1 MTEEQKK
8 MLVAKIDAA
17 ANKDIPKSAWWHMRH
32 RPYSD
37 DTKKEDG
44 GSGGRRTPGRTASRA
59 SRMLHSF

>member
-32 RPYSD
+32 RPYED
-37 DTKKEDG
+37 VGIVKERETDG
-44 GSGGRRTPGRTASRA
+44 DGKR
-59 SRMLHSF
+59 

>member
-32 RPYSD
+32 RPYD
-37 DTKKEDG
+37 DVGIAKGCDTDG
-44 GSGGRRTPGRTASRA
+44 DEGKR
-59 SRMLHSF
+59 

>member
-32 RPYSD
+32 RTYD
-37 DTKKEDG
+37 DVGIAKGCDTDG
-44 GSGGRRTPGRTASRA
+44 DNGKAEV
-59 SRMLHSF
+59 